1 MNSMGKQ
8 LGKRTGEKDNFP
20 QIYTW
25 PCENQTEPGTQAP
38 FSIPFSQEAYGLAR
52 VVKNVTGEQI

>member
-8 LGKRTGEKDNFP
+8 LGKRTGENDNFP

>member
-25 PCENQTEPGTQAP
+25 PCETKPGTQAP